1 MVVVFWSEYWY
12 VSHFSKSP
20 YFVMAACSKVCTLFP
35 HKQHVFPNIVK
46 NWRKIQ
52 LQIWMMLVG
61 IYAPDSHFFENV
73 PNIFTSFWKQQQRFQ
88 IPRTNMILCIFWDF
102 VILMYVSKGPRG
114 VLREKGKPI
123 FPQVLVYMYYWTLDV
138 TSLYSLHHNIL
149 LWMSQKKQKGFTE
162 WARRR
167 NNGKYIF
174 CQGHG
179 TGTTSTSST

>member
-1 MVVVFWSEYWY
+1 MYSISTKTACFSQYSEELEKNTIANLDDASWY
-12 VSHFSKSP
+12 F
-20 YFVMAACSKVCTLFP
+20 CSRFTLFRKSSK
-35 HKQHVFPNIVK
+35 HLYIILKTTTEIPNTYDK
-46 NWRKIQ
+46 HDFMYF
-52 LQIWMMLVG
+52 L
-61 IYAPDSHFFENV
+61 
-73 PNIFTSFWKQQQRFQ
+73 RFCK
-88 IPRTNMILCIFWDF
+88 P
-102 VILMYVSKGPRG
+102 YVCKGPRG

>member
-1 MVVVFWSEYWY
+1 MYSISTQTACFSQYSEELEKNTIANLDDAGWY
-12 VSHFSKSP
+12 L
-20 YFVMAACSKVCTLFP
+20 CSWFTLFR
-35 HKQHVFPNIVK
+35 KCSQHLYIILKTTAEIPNT
-46 NWRKIQ
+46 
-52 LQIWMMLVG
+52 L
-61 IYAPDSHFFENV
+61 
-73 PNIFTSFWKQQQRFQ
+73 
-88 IPRTNMILCIFWDF
+88 RTNMILCIFWDF
-102 VILMYVSKGPRG
+102 VILMYVKAPWG